1 LASAWKKLAVG
12 ALLMALLSGLALMG
26 IAGGPREL
34 AHIIASLDPALLAA
48 SFLILFVAEAVK
60 AVRLV
65 VLGWLEGVRIP
76 LGWAMIARLVGRF
89 FGVITPAYTGATP
102 ARATIVSAA
111 ARVGVGEAFAIT
123 TVESVYDSFL
133 PVGVTLLLTI
143 PLLPATWLPFLVS
156 LFILFMW
163 LGGLGWARTRSFE
176 RFLRKRLRSE
186 KLLCYALRQREEFF
200 QALRRSTRPRHIA
213 ATLTLTLAAHVVE
226 ALSILLLVAGVSG
239 FAQAVAPE
247 QVFRAFLAL
256 EVSHVMVMSPTPG
269 GALLFEYGLT
279 GILSTGAI
287 VAWRIVYVL
296 FSLIPGVLLLALIGP
311 VRRGIAEVVERG
323 VSRCS

>member
-1 LASAWKKLAVG
+1 VG
-12 ALLMALLSGLALMG
+12 AWRKLVVGAAAMAALSALALTG

-34 AHIIASLDPALLAA
+34 VEIVLSLDPALLAA
-48 SFLILFVAEAVK
+48 SFLILFLAELVK
-60 AVRLV
+60 ALRLV
-65 VLGWLEGVRIP
+65 VLGFFEGVRIP
-76 LGWAMIARLVGRF
+76 LGWAVVARLVGRF
-89 FGVITPAYTGATP
+89 FGVITPAYMGATP

-133 PVGVTLLLTI
+133 PVAVTLILTV

-186 KLLCYALRQREEFF
+186 RLLCYALRQREEFF
-200 QALRRSTRPRHIA
+200 SALKRSMRPSHVG
-213 ATLTLTLAAHVVE
+213 ATLSLTVAAHIVE

-239 FAQAVAPE
+239 FASAVVPD

-279 GILSTGAI
+279 GILTAGAI

-296 FSLIPGVLLLALIGP
+296 FSLIPGFMLVLLIGQ
-311 VRRGIAEVVERG
+311 VREGIVEVVEKG
-323 VSRCS
+323 VSRCP